1 MFRIGIRGREYGEK
15 SFGFVLTEISFN
27 YYNHIF
33 REQSH
38 RIVSRD
44 GIDQQGQTNGLNN

>member
-15 SFGFVLTEISFN
+15 WIEFVLIEISFN
-27 YYNHIF
+27 SFNHIF

-44 GIDQQGQTNGLNN
+44 GIDQQGQTTG